1 MTCRWKVQRPLS
13 PVGCWM
19 LIPEHTKC
27 SLSPSWGNGDCNSTP
42 VKMNLVIC
50 LGTQIPS
57 PPHTTRLHVPS
68 CPKFRPYVFYVFLL
82 YKKSAVSK
90 TKSLWFENKWP
101 ALRFLKSQQS
111 NKTKRGV
118 WEHRELSVGFGNTM
132 HFCLHF
138 PGESRAMQVFTNAF
152 TS

>member
-1 MTCRWKVQRPLS
+1 MKGTKALISRRLLDAHPWTHKVQSVTKLGKWRLQFNSCENEFGYMLYVWEPRSHPLLT
-13 PVGCWM
+13 PPAFMC
-19 LIPEHTKC
+19 PPA
-27 SLSPSWGNGDCNSTP
+27 PSSGLMSFMSFSYT
-42 VKMNLVIC
+42 
-50 LGTQIPS
+50 
-57 PPHTTRLHVPS
+57 
-68 CPKFRPYVFYVFLL
+68 
-82 YKKSAVSK
+82 KKSAVSK

>member
-1 MTCRWKVQRPLS
+1 MKGTKALISRRLLDAHPWTHKVQSVTKLGKWRLQFNSCENEFGYMFGNPDPIPSSHHPPSCALLPQVQALCLLCLS
-13 PVGCWM
+13 P
-19 LIPEHTKC
+19 I
-27 SLSPSWGNGDCNSTP
+27 
-42 VKMNLVIC
+42 
-50 LGTQIPS
+50 Q
-57 PPHTTRLHVPS
+57 
-68 CPKFRPYVFYVFLL
+68 
-82 YKKSAVSK
+82 KKSAVSK

-111 NKTKRGV
+111 SKTKRGV

-138 PGESRAMQVFTNAF
+138 PGESRVMQVFTNAF

>member
-1 MTCRWKVQRPLS
+1 MKGTKALISRRLLDAHPWTHKVQS
-13 PVGCWM
+13 V
-19 LIPEHTKC
+19 TK
-27 SLSPSWGNGDCNSTP
+27 LGKWRLQFNP

>member
-1 MTCRWKVQRPLS
+1 MKGTKALISRRLLDTHPWTHKVQSVTKLGKWKLQFNSCENEFGYMFGS
-13 PVGCWM
+13 PE
-19 LIPEHTKC
+19 P
-27 SLSPSWGNGDCNSTP
+27 
-42 VKMNLVIC
+42 
-50 LGTQIPS
+50 IPS
-57 PPHTTRLHVPS
+57 SHHQPS
-68 CPKFRPYVFYVFLL
+68 CALLPKFRPYIFYVFLL

-90 TKSLWFENKWP
+90 IKSLWFKNKWP

-118 WEHRELSVGFGNTM
+118 WEHRELSVGFGNTI

-138 PGESRAMQVFTNAF
+138 PGESRAMQVFTTAV